1 MTRSPKRRYHKGP
14 VGRAVIAG
22 VLAAVGVTLGI
33 SVEPIAAMYS
43 QTLSPNS
50 SPTDFNSYLAR

>member
-1 MTRSPKRRYHKGP
+1 M
-14 VGRAVIAG
+14 GRAVIAG